1 MELLDQMVH
10 EARSLKSDYNLT
22 RKNNPTFY
30 LAATDEE
37 TASTLREL
45 AADFKT
51 LAQAGVVIVSTDASF
66 PHSCAVKHINTK
78 VTVLVNLQGLV
89 DFAQEITKLSN
100 QLKDVQNRKEKLE
113 GKMGVE
119 AYVKVPE
126 EIKQRDA
133 KKLEELKE
141 EVKKIQDSI
150 ERFKELAKTD

>member
-1 MELLDQMVH
+1 M
-10 EARSLKSDYNLT
+10 
-22 RKNNPTFY
+22 
-30 LAATDEE
+30 
-37 TASTLREL
+37 
-45 AADFKT
+45 
-51 LAQAGVVIVSTDASF
+51 
-66 PHSCAVKHINTK
+66 KHINTK